1 MGLRF
6 DVNSAA
12 VGVDAS
18 LAYAASVSGYPDI
31 IGILADAEELHAFI
45 PTALYSAQISLHF
58 ICLVAS
64 VRSICHL

>member
-1 MGLRF
+1 MCLRF
-6 DVNSAA
+6 DVKSAA

-18 LAYAASVSGYPDI
+18 LADAASVYPDI
-31 IGILADAEELHAFI
+31 IGILADAEELHALI